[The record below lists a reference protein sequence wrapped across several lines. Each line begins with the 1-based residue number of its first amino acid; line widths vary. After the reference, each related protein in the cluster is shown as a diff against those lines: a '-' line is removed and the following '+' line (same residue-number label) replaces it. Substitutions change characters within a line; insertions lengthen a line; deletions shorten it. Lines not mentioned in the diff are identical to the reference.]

1 MRAKIRQFVSFDWA
15 MKKLLRSKANFGVL
29 NGFLSELLED
39 DITITELLESEGGRE
54 YALDKAN
61 RVDFLVKDSSGKR
74 IIIEIQ
80 YKDEADYFHRMAFGV
95 SKLIASSINK
105 GQIYADIDQVISVNL
120 VYFELG
126 QGTDYVY
133 CGQTAFRGRHD
144 KDLLDLNDKQKKVL
158 GLESI
163 NEIFPTFY
171 ILRINEF
178 NDLAKTGLDQWIYF
192 LKNEALPEEITARG
206 LSEAQEKLD
215 IMKLSGPERAA
226 YEEYQE
232 QLRIEASVVEFSI
245 KRAEVAEEALKE
257 AQKRESEERRQ
268 KEESLKREA
277 EERCQKED
285 ALKLVKELEAQLK
298 NKS

>member
-29 NGFLSELLED
+29 NGFLSELLDD
-39 DITITELLESEGGRE
+39 DITITDLLESEGGRE

-80 YKDEADYFHRMAFGV
+80 YKDEADYFHRMAFGA
-95 SKLIASSINK
+95 SKLIAASINK
-105 GQIYADIDQVISVNL
+105 GAIYADIAQVISVNL

-133 CGQTAFRGRHD
+133 CGQTTFRGRHD
-144 KDLLDLNDKQKKVL
+144 KDLLDLTDKQKKVL
-158 GLESI
+158 GLQSI
-163 NEIFPTFY
+163 NAIFPTFY

-192 LKNEALPEEITARG
+192 LKNEALPKKITAKG
-206 LSEAQEKLD
+206 LREAKEKLD
-215 IMKLSGPERAA
+215 IMKLSEAERAA
-226 YEEYQE
+226 YDEYQE
-232 QLRIEASVVEFSI
+232 QLRIEVSEIKFSI
-245 KRAEVAEEALKE
+245 KRAEIAEEALKE
-257 AQKRESEERRQ
+257 AQNRESEERRQ
-268 KEESLKREA
+268 KESALKREE
-277 EERCQKED
+277 EERRQKED
-285 ALKLVKELEAQLK
+285 ALKLIKELEAQLK